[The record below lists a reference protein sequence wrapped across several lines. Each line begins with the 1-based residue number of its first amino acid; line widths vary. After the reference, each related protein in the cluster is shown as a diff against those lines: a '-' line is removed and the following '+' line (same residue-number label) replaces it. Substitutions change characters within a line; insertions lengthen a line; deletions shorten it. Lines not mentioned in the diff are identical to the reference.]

1 MSEAVVRV
9 EGLSVRYALA
19 DEPALAGV
27 SFEVEPGELCGVTG
41 PHGAGKST
49 LAYALMGLVPHF
61 FRAEVTGRARLAGH
75 DPIAEGASRL
85 AGDVALCL
93 QNPYNQISGARDT
106 VYDEIAFGLENLGVP
121 PEEIRERVD
130 EAIARFGLTAVA
142 EQNPFACSG
151 GQVQRLAI
159 ASAWVMRPRVL
170 ILDEPT
176 SQLDPRGAREVEE
189 AVEVARR
196 LGVAVIVVEHRSE
209 WLAARADRLLVL
221 RAGRPVAAG
230 RARALYAGTSVPDE
244 DLPRPVYAQVAREA
258 ARAAGKDAAELPLTE
273 DEAVAHL
280 QEAFRRGGVAPAR
293 AGDGPATDAPA
304 HAVARPAHAAHAPAV
319 HAHAGPRSAAGG
331 DSAASPSLLIDDV
344 HFAYEP
350 GSPVI
355 HGIRAAIDGPG
366 VTVVIGQNGGG
377 KSTLLRLLLGL
388 VKPDRGR
395 VVVDGLDT
403 ARATVA
409 QVARRLAL
417 AFQNPDDQLFL
428 GTVLQEATYGA
439 RNIGRDPEVAR
450 EAALRALD
458 ALGLAGLAD
467 RHPYDLGFGLRKLV
481 TVAAAVAMETPIL
494 VLDEPTMAQD
504 EPSLRRLAALVRQ
517 LAASGKLVLLV
528 THHMDFAASVADRVL
543 VLAAGRIVADGA
555 PADVFRQDD
564 VLAAAGVEA
573 PAALRLARRL
583 GLRALPVTPQE
594 LCGVIMGS

>member
-1 MSEAVVRV
+1 MAEAIVTV
-9 EGLSVRYALA
+9 EGLRVRYALA
-19 DEPALAGV
+19 DEPALEGV
-27 SFEVEPGELCGVTG
+27 RLEVEPGEFCGVTG

-49 LAYALMGLVPHF
+49 LAYALMGLLPHVM
-61 FRAEVTGRARLAGH
+61 RADVEGRVRVAGR
-75 DPIAEGASRL
+75 DPIAEGAARL

-106 VYDEIAFGLENLGVP
+106 VYDEIAFGLENLGLP
-121 PEEIRERVD
+121 PDEIRARVD
-130 EAIARFGLTAVA
+130 EALARFGLEAVA
-142 EQNPFACSG
+142 EENPFACSG

-176 SQLDPRGAREVEE
+176 SQLDPHGAREVEA
-189 AVEVARR
+189 AVEAARR
-196 LGVAVIVVEHRSE
+196 QGMAVIVIEHRAE

-230 RARALYAGTSVPDE
+230 PARRLYGAAELQEE
-244 DLPRPVYAQVAREA
+244 DLPRPVYTRVAR
-258 ARAAGKDAAELPLTE
+258 RVAELGAELGGGGTEPWPLTE
-273 DEAVAHL
+273 DEAVGQL
-280 QEAFRRGGVAPAR
+280 RPVVSRRAAGS
-293 AGDGPATDAPA
+293 AGD
-304 HAVARPAHAAHAPAV
+304 ARS
-319 HAHAGPRSAAGG
+319 AGTAGAAGG
-331 DSAASPSLLIDDV
+331 ADDAAAARPGRAATAGAAPAGSPSLLIDDV

-350 GSPVI
+350 GRPVI
-355 HGIRAAIDGPG
+355 RGISTEIRGPG
-366 VTVVIGQNGGG
+366 VTALIGRNGGG

-388 VKPDRGR
+388 VRPDRGR

-409 QVARRLAL
+409 QVARRLAM

-428 GTVLQEATYGA
+428 GTVLDEAMYGA
-439 RNIGRDPEVAR
+439 KNIGRPP
-450 EAALRALD
+450 EAARASAVAALE
-458 ALGLAGLAD
+458 ALGLAGMAG

-504 EPSLRRLAALVRQ
+504 EPSLRRLAALVRR
-517 LAASGKLVLLV
+517 LAESGRHVLLV
-528 THHMDFAASVADRVL
+528 THHMEFAAQVAERVL
-543 VLAAGRIVADGA
+543 VLSGGRILADGA
-555 PADVFRQDD
+555 PEDVFRRED

-583 GLRALPVTPQE
+583 GLAASPVTPE
-594 LCGVIMGS
+594 GLCSAIMGS